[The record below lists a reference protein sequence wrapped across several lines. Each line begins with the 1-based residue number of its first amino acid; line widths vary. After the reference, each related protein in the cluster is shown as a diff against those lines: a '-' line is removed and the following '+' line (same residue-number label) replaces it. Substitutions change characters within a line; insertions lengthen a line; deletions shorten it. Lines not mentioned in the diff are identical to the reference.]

1 MAQMSKI
8 EDLVIFKNEKELSE
22 TEKSIEKIFG
32 ISFQS
37 YVRRL
42 EIGLDAEGL
51 SHDDDSAVAHILAD
65 MGKKDSILWIFS
77 LCCEDSREAAKILY
91 ANTIGC
97 VLASLNYLSAQQV
110 KSVDLQK
117 KLFAWTEDE
126 EGSFSIYQN
135 RLKALRKKKREIE
148 KMRPLSGQNG
158 LDFFAELICP
168 YEFIPPI
175 STNKSCK
182 DFLTPLFEKAVE
194 SIVKEERHAVSW
206 NILRLA
212 AKEKDVLVDEAITKN
227 QRKQVRTICKDLYKA
242 IEKIGKIDFTQCDY
256 SEMITLAFARE
267 ILYHCKL
274 LKLLLENEDNNKK
287 LHISENE
294 LRILREASL
303 PVAFYLDK
311 IKIEEIYDITIKNKY
326 CRYIKMVT
334 VALVEYAGAKLLRE
348 RKKKATQ
355 QEKIQEAYGILK
367 KYTEFVWEDYFAFLD
382 EKPQENKKNEEG
394 KESNKKINVSN
405 EIVKVVYACFLNRN
419 AIYNAP
425 LDYDVIPQMSMVDE
439 LPLMKNQDVYIVKDG
454 KLKGIKQVVTKP
466 CFQSELQ
473 VDIRRIVSHNGLKM
487 GQEVYQKKQKKFLK
501 EMDAHKL
508 LKIKEDEIVFDIF
521 KDGETWDEFLL
532 LFGKTAKDFCARD
545 FEFEVIP
552 TKGEIEILSGS
563 KNPKTMQSF
572 LKGNG
577 ISVNEN
583 SKEKAETEITYG
595 GIVGLLN
602 ALVARRDPFWEG
614 TICMQVDL
622 GKLKGYRGSDSYLLR
637 FDAKCSLTK
646 DGRVLWHDVEN
657 L

>member
-1 MAQMSKI
+1 MSKI
-8 EDLVIFKNEKELSE
+8 EDLVIFKNEKDLSE
-22 TEKSIEKIFG
+22 TKKSMEEIFG

-117 KLFAWTEDE
+117 KLFAWTENE

-148 KMRPLSGQNG
+148 EMRPLSGQNG

-242 IEKIGKIDFTQCDY
+242 IEKIGKVDFTQCDY

-382 EKPQENKKNEEG
+382 EKPQENEEG

-473 VDIRRIVSHNGLKM
+473 VDIRRMVSHNGLKM

-508 LKIKEDEIVFDIF
+508 LKIKEDGIVFDIF

-532 LFGKTAKDFCARD
+532 LFGRTAKDFCARD

-646 DGRVLWHDVEN
+646 DGRVLRHDVEN

>member
-1 MAQMSKI
+1 MVQMSKI

-91 ANTIGC
+91 ANTISC

-212 AKEKDVLVDEAITKN
+212 AKEKDVLVDEVITKN

-242 IEKIGKIDFTQCDY
+242 IEKIGKIDFTQCNY

-334 VALVEYAGAKLLRE
+334 VALVEYADAKLLRE

-382 EKPQENKKNEEG
+382 EKPQENKENEEG
-394 KESNKKINVSN
+394 KERNKKINVSN

-508 LKIKEDEIVFDIF
+508 LKIKEDGIVFDIF

-646 DGRVLWHDVEN
+646 DGRVLRHDVEN

>member
-1 MAQMSKI
+1 MVQMSKI

-22 TEKSIEKIFG
+22 TEKSIEKILG

-65 MGKKDSILWIFS
+65 MGKKDSILWILS

-91 ANTIGC
+91 ANTISC

-274 LKLLLENEDNNKK
+274 LKLLLENEGNNKK

-382 EKPQENKKNEEG
+382 EKPQENKENEEG
-394 KESNKKINVSN
+394 KERNKKINVSN

-508 LKIKEDEIVFDIF
+508 LKIKEDGIVFDIF

-646 DGRVLWHDVEN
+646 DGRVLRHDVEN

>member
-51 SHDDDSAVAHILAD
+51 SHDDDLAVAHILAD

-148 KMRPLSGQNG
+148 EMRPLSGQNG

-303 PVAFYLDK
+303 PMAFYLDK

-382 EKPQENKKNEEG
+382 EKPQENEEG

-508 LKIKEDEIVFDIF
+508 LKIKEDGIVFDIF

>member
-1 MAQMSKI
+1 M
-8 EDLVIFKNEKELSE
+8 
-22 TEKSIEKIFG
+22 
-32 ISFQS
+32 
-37 YVRRL
+37 
-42 EIGLDAEGL
+42 
-51 SHDDDSAVAHILAD
+51 
-65 MGKKDSILWIFS
+65 
-77 LCCEDSREAAKILY
+77 
-91 ANTIGC
+91 
-97 VLASLNYLSAQQV
+97 ASLNYLSAQQV

-382 EKPQENKKNEEG
+382 EKPQENKENEEG
-394 KESNKKINVSN
+394 KERNKKINVSN

-508 LKIKEDEIVFDIF
+508 LKIKEDGIVFDIF

-646 DGRVLWHDVEN
+646 DGRVLRHDVEN

>member
-148 KMRPLSGQNG
+148 EMRPLSGQNG

-382 EKPQENKKNEEG
+382 EKPQENKEG

>member
-1 MAQMSKI
+1 MMQMSKI
-8 EDLVIFKNEKELSE
+8 EDLVIFKNEKDLSE
-22 TEKSIEKIFG
+22 TKKSMEEIFG

-148 KMRPLSGQNG
+148 EMRPLSGQNG

-242 IEKIGKIDFTQCDY
+242 IEKIGKVDFTQCDY
-256 SEMITLAFARE
+256 SEMITLAFAKE

-382 EKPQENKKNEEG
+382 EKPQENEEG

-473 VDIRRIVSHNGLKM
+473 VDIRRMVSHNGLKM

-508 LKIKEDEIVFDIF
+508 LKIKEDGIVFDIF

-646 DGRVLWHDVEN
+646 DGRVLRHDVEN

>member
-117 KLFAWTEDE
+117 KLFVWTEDE

-148 KMRPLSGQNG
+148 EMRPLSGQNG

-303 PVAFYLDK
+303 PMAFYLDK

-382 EKPQENKKNEEG
+382 EKPQENEEG

-508 LKIKEDEIVFDIF
+508 LKIKEDGIVFDIF

>member
-1 MAQMSKI
+1 MSKI

-148 KMRPLSGQNG
+148 EMRPLSGQNG

-382 EKPQENKKNEEG
+382 EKPQENKEG

-508 LKIKEDEIVFDIF
+508 LKIKEDGIVFDIF

>member
-1 MAQMSKI
+1 MSKI

-22 TEKSIEKIFG
+22 TEKSIEKIFE

-148 KMRPLSGQNG
+148 EMRPLSGQNG
-158 LDFFAELICP
+158 LDFVAELICP

-508 LKIKEDEIVFDIF
+508 LKIKEDGIEFDIF

-646 DGRVLWHDVEN
+646 DGRVLRHDVEN

>member
-1 MAQMSKI
+1 MSKI

-22 TEKSIEKIFG
+22 TEKSIEKILG

-91 ANTIGC
+91 ANTISC

-274 LKLLLENEDNNKK
+274 LKLLLENEGNNKK

-382 EKPQENKKNEEG
+382 EKPQENKENEEG
-394 KESNKKINVSN
+394 KERNKKINVSN

-508 LKIKEDEIVFDIF
+508 LKIKEDGIVFDIF

-595 GIVGLLN
+595 DIVGLLN

-646 DGRVLWHDVEN
+646 DGRVLRHDVEN

>member
-1 MAQMSKI
+1 MSKI

-91 ANTIGC
+91 ANTVGC

-148 KMRPLSGQNG
+148 EMRPLSGQNG

-382 EKPQENKKNEEG
+382 EKPQENEEG

-487 GQEVYQKKQKKFLK
+487 GREVYQKKQKKFLK

-583 SKEKAETEITYG
+583 SKEKAETEITCG

-602 ALVARRDPFWEG
+602 ALAARRDPFWEG

>member
-1 MAQMSKI
+1 M
-8 EDLVIFKNEKELSE
+8 
-22 TEKSIEKIFG
+22 
-32 ISFQS
+32 
-37 YVRRL
+37 
-42 EIGLDAEGL
+42 
-51 SHDDDSAVAHILAD
+51 
-65 MGKKDSILWIFS
+65 
-77 LCCEDSREAAKILY
+77 
-91 ANTIGC
+91 
-97 VLASLNYLSAQQV
+97 
-110 KSVDLQK
+110 DLQK

-242 IEKIGKIDFTQCDY
+242 IEKIGKIDFTQCNY

-334 VALVEYAGAKLLRE
+334 VALVEYADAKLLRE

-382 EKPQENKKNEEG
+382 EKPQENKENEEG

-508 LKIKEDEIVFDIF
+508 LKIKEDGIVFDIF

-646 DGRVLWHDVEN
+646 DGRVLRHDVEN

>member
-1 MAQMSKI
+1 MSKI

-148 KMRPLSGQNG
+148 EMRPLSGQNG

-382 EKPQENKKNEEG
+382 EKPQENKENEENEEG

>member
-1 MAQMSKI
+1 MSKI

-126 EGSFSIYQN
+126 EDSFSIYQN

-148 KMRPLSGQNG
+148 EMRPLSGQNG

-425 LDYDVIPQMSMVDE
+425 LDYDVISQMSMVDE

-508 LKIKEDEIVFDIF
+508 LKIKEDGIVFDIF
-521 KDGETWDEFLL
+521 NDGETWDEFLL

-602 ALVARRDPFWEG
+602 ALAARRDPFWEG

-622 GKLKGYRGSDSYLLR
+622 GRLKGYRGSDSYLLR

-646 DGRVLWHDVEN
+646 DGRVLQHDVEN

>member
-1 MAQMSKI
+1 MSQMSKI

-148 KMRPLSGQNG
+148 EMRPLSGQNG

-303 PVAFYLDK
+303 PMAFYLDK

-382 EKPQENKKNEEG
+382 EKPQENEEG

-508 LKIKEDEIVFDIF
+508 LKIKEDGIVFDIF

>member
-1 MAQMSKI
+1 MQMSKI
-8 EDLVIFKNEKELSE
+8 EDLVIFKNEKDLSE
-22 TEKSIEKIFG
+22 TKKSMEEIFG

-148 KMRPLSGQNG
+148 EMRPLSGQNG

-242 IEKIGKIDFTQCDY
+242 IEKIGKVDFTQCDY

-382 EKPQENKKNEEG
+382 EKPQENEEG

-473 VDIRRIVSHNGLKM
+473 VDIRRMVSHNGLKM

-508 LKIKEDEIVFDIF
+508 LKIKEDGIVFDIF

-646 DGRVLWHDVEN
+646 DGRVLRHDVEN

>member
-1 MAQMSKI
+1 MSKI

-22 TEKSIEKIFG
+22 TEKSIEKILG

-91 ANTIGC
+91 ANTISC

-175 STNKSCK
+175 STNESCK

-274 LKLLLENEDNNKK
+274 LKLLLENEGNNKK

-382 EKPQENKKNEEG
+382 EKPQENKENEEG
-394 KESNKKINVSN
+394 KERNKKINVSN

-508 LKIKEDEIVFDIF
+508 LKIKEDGIVFDIF

-646 DGRVLWHDVEN
+646 DGRVLRHDVEN

>member
-1 MAQMSKI
+1 MSKI
-8 EDLVIFKNEKELSE
+8 EDLVIFKNEKDLSE
-22 TEKSIEKIFG
+22 TKKSMEEIFG

-148 KMRPLSGQNG
+148 EMRPLSGQNG

-242 IEKIGKIDFTQCDY
+242 IEKIGKVDFTQCDY

-367 KYTEFVWEDYFAFLD
+367 KNTEFVWEDYFAFLD
-382 EKPQENKKNEEG
+382 EKPQENEEG

-473 VDIRRIVSHNGLKM
+473 VDIRRMVSHNGLKM

-508 LKIKEDEIVFDIF
+508 LKIKEDGIVFDIF

-646 DGRVLWHDVEN
+646 DGRVLRHDVEN

>member
-1 MAQMSKI
+1 MVQMSKI

-22 TEKSIEKIFG
+22 TEKSIEKILG

-91 ANTIGC
+91 ANTISC

-274 LKLLLENEDNNKK
+274 LKLLLENEGNNKK

-382 EKPQENKKNEEG
+382 EKPQENKENEEG
-394 KESNKKINVSN
+394 KERNKKINVSN

-439 LPLMKNQDVYIVKDG
+439 LPLMKNQDVYIVKDV

-508 LKIKEDEIVFDIF
+508 LKIKEDGIVFDIF

-646 DGRVLWHDVEN
+646 DGRVLRHDVEN

>member
-1 MAQMSKI
+1 MVQMSKI

-51 SHDDDSAVAHILAD
+51 LHDDDSAVAHILAD

-148 KMRPLSGQNG
+148 EMRPLSGQNG

-382 EKPQENKKNEEG
+382 EKPQENEEG

-508 LKIKEDEIVFDIF
+508 LKIKEDGIVFDIF

-602 ALVARRDPFWEG
+602 ALAARRDPFWEG

-646 DGRVLWHDVEN
+646 DGRVLRHDVEN

>member
-1 MAQMSKI
+1 MSKI
-8 EDLVIFKNEKELSE
+8 EDLVIFKNEKDLSE
-22 TEKSIEKIFG
+22 TKKSMEEIFG

-148 KMRPLSGQNG
+148 EMRPLSGQNG

-168 YEFIPPI
+168 YEFISPI

-242 IEKIGKIDFTQCDY
+242 IEKIGKVDFTQCDY

-382 EKPQENKKNEEG
+382 EKPQENEEG

-473 VDIRRIVSHNGLKM
+473 VDIRRMVSHNGLKM

-508 LKIKEDEIVFDIF
+508 LKIEEDGIVFDIF

-646 DGRVLWHDVEN
+646 DGRVLRHDVEN

>member
-1 MAQMSKI
+1 MSKI

-148 KMRPLSGQNG
+148 EMRPLSGQNG

-212 AKEKDVLVDEAITKN
+212 EKEKDVLVDEAITKN

-303 PVAFYLDK
+303 PMAFYLDK

-334 VALVEYAGAKLLRE
+334 VGLVEYAGAKLLRE

-382 EKPQENKKNEEG
+382 EKPQENEEG

-508 LKIKEDEIVFDIF
+508 LKIKEDGIVFDIF

>member
-1 MAQMSKI
+1 MMQMSKI
-8 EDLVIFKNEKELSE
+8 EDLVIFKNEKDLSE
-22 TEKSIEKIFG
+22 TKKSMEEIFG

-148 KMRPLSGQNG
+148 EMRPLSGQNG

-168 YEFIPPI
+168 YEFISPI

-242 IEKIGKIDFTQCDY
+242 IEKIGKVDFTQCDY

-382 EKPQENKKNEEG
+382 EKPQENEEG

-473 VDIRRIVSHNGLKM
+473 VDIRRMVSHNGLKM

-508 LKIKEDEIVFDIF
+508 LKIKEDGIVFDIF

-646 DGRVLWHDVEN
+646 DGRVLRHDVEN

>member
-1 MAQMSKI
+1 MSKI

-148 KMRPLSGQNG
+148 EMRPLSGQNG

-382 EKPQENKKNEEG
+382 ENPQENKENEEG

-508 LKIKEDEIVFDIF
+508 LKIKEDGIVFDIF

-583 SKEKAETEITYG
+583 SKEKAETKITYG

-637 FDAKCSLTK
+637 FDAKYS
-646 DGRVLWHDVEN
+646 
-657 L
+657 

>member
-148 KMRPLSGQNG
+148 EMRPLSGQNG

-382 EKPQENKKNEEG
+382 ENPQENKENEEG

-508 LKIKEDEIVFDIF
+508 LKIKEDGIVFDIF

-583 SKEKAETEITYG
+583 SKEKAETKITYG

-637 FDAKCSLTK
+637 FDAKYS
-646 DGRVLWHDVEN
+646 
-657 L
+657 